1 MKTVWILLGWGLMW
15 VAVAQMPLPPIQAH
29 PQLELGWS
37 SWGLSGNGSK
47 FRQYATTPRGFF
59 LHTMRYELPATRLLW
74 QAIGDQ
80 DTRGDA
86 FTHLYEGRLTLQAR
100 HARARFTDPGAVP
113 SSERRSEETTLHY
126 LLAPDFALTARVR
139 QERTSRLFASPHVP
153 YNQTI
158 RAYDLIA
165 EGVVGHGRLSL
176 QSMRGH
182 YHDRTNTRPDTTFQR
197 WQTSYLWEPTHA
209 LGLEAIWSE
218 TRFTQ
223 PQRPEGRVQSL
234 ALMTDWTPTA
244 TTALS
249 LMWMREQLN
258 LPVVRNAWTR
268 ERRTSALNLIQQI
281 GNWQL
286 QLGFRRQMIDR
297 WNADQNLLE
306 PLQREGLEARLTAR
320 LARNTRFTLYGI
332 HQRWSRPTSSPIAT
346 APFWSQRATIRLN
359 LERSLPAGTLYLNLT
374 HQRWLNEARHSQL
387 RSDQL
392 LVGGTYTIQ
401 PPLTLVAEY
410 RVERFTARD
419 SADSSL
425 RLTAFLPE
433 TRSWAVG
440 LQWMASV
447 RLSVGLHFTR
457 FVSRTDNPLLL
468 PDGNTEAQLLTFTV
482 QYQLSS
488 RSHCALTFAPWHYRD
503 RVDSRL
509 DYRLS
514 LLSLGW
520 SQCF

>member
-286 QLGFRRQMIDR
+286 QLGFRRQMIDG
-297 WNADQNLLE
+297 WLATPGSPSMASINAGADQ
-306 PLQREGLEARLTAR
+306 
-320 LARNTRFTLYGI
+320 
-332 HQRWSRPTSSPIAT
+332 
-346 APFWSQRATIRLN
+346 
-359 LERSLPAGTLYLNLT
+359 LPP
-374 HQRWLNEARHSQL
+374 R
-387 RSDQL
+387 
-392 LVGGTYTIQ
+392 
-401 PPLTLVAEY
+401 
-410 RVERFTARD
+410 
-419 SADSSL
+419 
-425 RLTAFLPE
+425 
-433 TRSWAVG
+433 
-440 LQWMASV
+440 
-447 RLSVGLHFTR
+447 
-457 FVSRTDNPLLL
+457 
-468 PDGNTEAQLLTFTV
+468 
-482 QYQLSS
+482 
-488 RSHCALTFAPWHYRD
+488 
-503 RVDSRL
+503 
-509 DYRLS
+509 
-514 LLSLGW
+514 
-520 SQCF
+520 